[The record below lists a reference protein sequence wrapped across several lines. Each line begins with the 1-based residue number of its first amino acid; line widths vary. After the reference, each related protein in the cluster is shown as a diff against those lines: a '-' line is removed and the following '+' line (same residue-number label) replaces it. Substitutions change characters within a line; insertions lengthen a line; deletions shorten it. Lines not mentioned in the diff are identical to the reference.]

1 VVART
6 QNRKRTSAR
15 RAAQAR
21 ARQEERRRLRRWII
35 GLVVLGAVVAAFVLA
50 QGGGGSKSASKSTKT
65 ANAPHTDV
73 ATATV
78 GGPPGPEGIPLQ
90 EGKVL
95 APGAT
100 PAGGATVDGIQCQ
113 ASEQVAYHIHSHL
126 TVYVDGVLR
135 PLPAGIG
142 IVQPVAQQTPN
153 GPFYGATT
161 CYYWLHVHAQDGVI
175 HVESPSVHPYTLG
188 QFFALWGQ
196 PLSATGIGSASGP
209 LTVFVDGRPYQGD
222 PAAIALGSH
231 EDIQIDVGNPVV
243 PPQKVTWA
251 NGL

>member
-1 VVART
+1 VAGT
-6 QNRKRTSAR
+6 QNRKQTSAR

-21 ARQEERRRLRRWII
+21 ARQEQRRRLRRGLI
-35 GLVVLGAVVAAFVLA
+35 GFALLAAVVAAFVLA
-50 QGGGGSKSASKSTKT
+50 QGGGGSKSSSKSTKT
-65 ANAPHTDV
+65 ATAPHTDV
-73 ATATV
+73 ATAAV
-78 GGPPGPEGIPLQ
+78 SGPLGPEGIPLQ
-90 EGKVL
+90 EGEVL

-100 PAGGATVDGIQCQ
+100 PAGGATVDGVQCQ

-126 TVYVDGVLR
+126 TVYVNGVLR
-135 PLPAGIG
+135 PIPGGIG

-153 GPFYGATT
+153 GAFFQATT
-161 CYYWLHVHAQDGVI
+161 CYYWLHAHAQDGVI
-175 HVESPSVHPYTLG
+175 HVESPSVRTYTLG
-188 QFFALWGQ
+188 QFFAVWGQ
-196 PLSATGIGSASGP
+196 PLTATSVGSATGP

-231 EDIQIDVGNPVV
+231 EDIQIDVGNPAV

>member
-1 VVART
+1 VVAGR
-6 QNRKRTSAR
+6 QNRKQTSAR

-35 GLVVLGAVVAAFVLA
+35 AFVVLAAVVAAFVLA
-50 QGGGGSKSASKSTKT
+50 QGGGGSKSTSKSTKT
-65 ANAPHTDV
+65 ATAPHTDV

-90 EGKVL
+90 EGEVL

-113 ASEQVAYHIHSHL
+113 ASEQVAYHLS
-126 TVYVDGVLR
+126 VYVDGVLR

-142 IVQPVAQQTPN
+142 IVQPVAHQTQN

-175 HVESPSVHPYTLG
+175 HVESPSVRTYTLG

-196 PLSATGIGSASGP
+196 PLSATGVGSATGP
-209 LTVFVDGRPYQGD
+209 LTVFVDGHPHQGD
-222 PAAIALGSH
+222 PAAIALGAH